1 MKTHTTVLKTKKP
14 LDQVSRAE
22 QLRRMHG
29 VLMQF
34 NQSIS
39 GLSETDKVKMFQS
52 IVRNNPDV
60 LETYRQ
66 YPLNED
72 DVTDMVKDANLS
84 DRQLLKILTIIR
96 RKWGRS
102 KVTTNI
108 KTLLRDRK
116 QLLSHLFMVELLEK
130 EDQVHFRSKTNV
142 PLTRYLSI
150 PNIFDK
156 L

>member
-1 MKTHTTVLKTKKP
+1 MEQL
-14 LDQVSRAE
+14 SRAE

-116 QLLSHLFMVELLEK
+116 QLLSHLFTVELLDK